1 MTGWFEFVTRLSFGE
16 QNAMSQRSLML
27 VACVAAGIVSHL
39 GSPAWAQKT
48 QLPDYPRLNVSRTY
62 RVDPDWPQRPD
73 GLEWDHV
80 PGIFVDGRQ
89 QVWIFTRTNPT
100 VQIFTTS
107 GRHVRSWGTDLFGRP
122 HQIKLD
128 HEGNVW
134 VADQGNH
141 CVMKMTP
148 AGKPLLVLGTRGESG
163 DDRQHMNNPTDMV
176 VSPAGDIFVS
186 DGYANSR
193 VLHFDKRGRFVKMWG
208 KLGVRPGEFSLPHAI
223 VMDSKGRIYVAD
235 RNNARVQ
242 VFNQDGKFLDQWRN
256 IVVPWGFCVTAADE
270 IWVCGSGPMGWGKDD
285 VVLGVPP
292 TSQVLVKFSTTGK
305 VLEYV
310 VIPKGKDGAEQPG
323 ELNWVHSIAVDKAGN
338 LYCGDING
346 KRAQKFVLVPSV
358 KQAARQAVKR

>member
-1 MTGWFEFVTRLSFGE
+1 MSRRLVMQVT
-16 QNAMSQRSLML
+16 
-27 VACVAAGIVSHL
+27 VVAAAIVVHL
-39 GSPAWAQKT
+39 GSVARAQKPM
-48 QLPDYPRLNVSRTY
+48 LPDYPRQNTSKTY
-62 RVDPDWPQRPD
+62 RVDPAWPQRPE
-73 GLEWDHV
+73 GLGWDHV
-80 PGIFVDGRQ
+80 PGVFVDSKQ
-89 QVWIFTRTNPT
+89 QVWIFTRTNPS

-107 GRHVRSWGTDLFGRP
+107 GRHVRSWGSDLFGRP

-141 CVMKMTP
+141 CVLKMTP
-148 AGKPLLVLGTRGESG
+148 SGKTLLVLGTRGESG
-163 DDRQHMNNPTDMV
+163 DDRLHMNNPTDMV
-176 VSPAGDIFVS
+176 VSPSGDVFIS

-223 VMDSKGRIYVAD
+223 VMDSKGRLYVAD

-242 VFNQDGKFLDQWRN
+242 VFNQAGKFLDQWRH
-256 IVVPWGFCVTAADE
+256 IVVPWGFCVTASDE
-270 IWVCGSGPMGWGKDD
+270 IWVCGSGPMGWRKDD

-292 TSQVLVKFSTTGK
+292 ANQVLVKFSTSGK

-310 VIPKGKDGAEQPG
+310 IIPKGKDGHERPG

-346 KRAQKFVLVPSV
+346 KRAQKFVLIPSA
-358 KQAARQAVKR
+358 KQATRQVVKKR